1 MSLLALQALTKRY
14 GPRRGVD
21 SLSLAIPEGSLF
33 GFLGPNGAGKTTAI
47 RVLMGLLRPTSGS
60 ASIFGLDCW
69 RDGARI
75 KADVGYVPGDLRLYP
90 WLTGLAALRLFGRV
104 RGRDLVGEG
113 RAMAEEIDLDL
124 GVVVRKMSRGT
135 RQKLG
140 LVLAMAHRPRVLIL
154 DEPTSGL
161 DPLIQDRLRAR
172 LKRMAGGG
180 CTVFFSSHTL
190 GEVDELCDRV
200 AILREGRLV
209 AEGTLAELRSKAGH
223 EVVIRWS
230 GGAGVGEAPAF
241 LKLDVRA
248 AEVWEGMLD
257 GPVSRLIE
265 WLAGRPVEDLSV
277 GRPDLEALFRRY
289 YGGESASGRQGG
301 SGRAP

>member
-1 MSLLALQALTKRY
+1 MSLLTLHSLTKRY
-14 GPRRGVD
+14 GSRRGVD
-21 SLSLAIPEGSLF
+21 ALTLSVPQGSLF

-90 WLTGLAALRLFGRV
+90 WLTGLSALRLFGRV
-104 RGRDLVGEG
+104 RGRDLMGEG
-113 RAMAEEIDLDL
+113 RRLAEEMDLDL
-124 GVVVRKMSRGT
+124 GVAVRRMSRGT

-154 DEPTSGL
+154 DEPTGGL
-161 DPLIQDRLRAR
+161 DPLIQDRFRAR
-172 LKRMAGGG
+172 LKSLAAGG

-190 GEVDELCDRV
+190 SEVDDLCDRV

-209 AEGTLAELRSKAGH
+209 AEGTLTELRARAGH
-223 EVVIRWS
+223 EVAIRWRD
-230 GGAGVGEAPAF
+230 GAGAMEAPAF
-241 LKLDVRA
+241 LKLDNRSSEA
-248 AEVWEGMLD
+248 WEGSLE
-257 GPVSRLIE
+257 GPVSRLVD
-265 WLAGRPVEDLSV
+265 WLAGKPVADLEI
-277 GRPDLEALFRRY
+277 GRPDLETLFRRY
-289 YGGESASGRQGG
+289 YGGGAQ
-301 SGRAP
+301 